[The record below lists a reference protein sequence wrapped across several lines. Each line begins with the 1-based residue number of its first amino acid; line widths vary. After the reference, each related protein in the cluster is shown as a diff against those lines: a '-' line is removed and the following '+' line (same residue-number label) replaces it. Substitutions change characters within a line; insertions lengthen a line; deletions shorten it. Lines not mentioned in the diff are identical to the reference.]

1 MMFCYLR
8 IFTLFSFVC
17 LNFCS
22 LHIYRWYFGYHWLN
36 VKYVDTLKL
45 GNLLRAKKRI
55 IKKKSLKDQAQ
66 FTDEH
71 NECVINT

>member
-36 VKYVDTLKL
+36 VKYVDTLELGSNLYWEQKKEELKEKVFSKTKL
-45 GNLLRAKKRI
+45 NL
-55 IKKKSLKDQAQ
+55 
-66 FTDEH
+66 
-71 NECVINT
+71 